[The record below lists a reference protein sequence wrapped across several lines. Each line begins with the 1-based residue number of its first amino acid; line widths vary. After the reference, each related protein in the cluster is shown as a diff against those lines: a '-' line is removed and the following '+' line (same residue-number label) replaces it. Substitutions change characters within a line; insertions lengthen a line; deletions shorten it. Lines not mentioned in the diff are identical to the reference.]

1 MEYRIGIID
10 DDGSKMT
17 QLLTFVSL
25 GWEDEEGNLLKENYK
40 DIVMNPFEISLE
52 KSIDA
57 MVEKIVAERPDAL
70 IIDFKLSSQQNIAYS
85 GVALAKKIDERLRDF
100 PVFILTSYQEDLYTK
115 ECFDA
120 YQVFDFE
127 RYIEDTQERLEVNS
141 KLVQQARKYV
151 ATIDAWK
158 KELAELLPLAGS
170 NVAIDERLLELDS
183 LIENSVDGTSALPRK
198 IKQDLGDTK
207 RIQLLIEKI
216 DKLIE
221 GE

>member
-1 MEYRIGIID
+1 MAY
-10 DDGSKMT
+10 
-17 QLLTFVSL
+17 QH
-25 GWEDEEGNLLKENYK
+25 
-40 DIVMNPFEISLE
+40 
-52 KSIDA
+52 
-57 MVEKIVAERPDAL
+57 
-70 IIDFKLSSQQNIAYS
+70 KLSSGQAAVIYSRNAEEIA
-85 GVALAKKIDERLRDF
+85 
-100 PVFILTSYQEDLYTK
+100 T
-115 ECFDA
+115 
-120 YQVFDFE
+120 
-127 RYIEDTQERLEVNS
+127 
-141 KLVQQARKYV
+141 
-151 ATIDAWK
+151 WK